1 MTDELQTSNWRRI
14 VNHFYRQWTVV
25 AVLTLS
31 LVGWA
36 LPAAAESAAVDVN
49 VTFTRA
55 LVVIAGD
62 PVQFG
67 NVLING
73 NAGTV
78 NIDKDTG
85 TVTSSGGVIS
95 IDQTTS
101 QRGFVSFIAPRPG
114 NVGITYPAQIAL
126 TSGVDNPS
134 TVTFSPATE
143 VNSLNVTRHNE
154 LVEIK
159 IGGSLNFDLNTQEG
173 LYNGA
178 VLVEV
183 DYV

>member
-1 MTDELQTSNWRRI
+1 MKSLHYSLT
-14 VNHFYRQWTVV
+14 
-25 AVLTLS
+25 AVLILF
-31 LVGWA
+31 LA
-36 LPAAAESAAVDVN
+36 LGATPASAESAAVDVN

-62 PVQFG
+62 PIQFG

-78 NIDKDTG
+78 NIDKDDG

-95 IDQTTS
+95 VDQTTS

-114 NVGITYPAQIAL
+114 NVGITYPAQIDLINTA
-126 TSGVDNPS
+126 SPS
-134 TVTFSPATE
+134 TVTFSPASE
-143 VNSLNVTRHNE
+143 VTTRPISVHNE
-154 LVEIK
+154 NVEIK
-159 IGGSLNFDLNTQEG
+159 LGGSLNFGVNTQEG

-178 VLVEV
+178 VVVTV

>member
-1 MTDELQTSNWRRI
+1 MMSKLRN
-14 VNHFYRQWTVV
+14 
-25 AVLTLS
+25 LLS
-31 LVGWA
+31 LTCVFA
-36 LPAAAESAAVDVN
+36 LLFGILVPAASAESAAVDVN

-78 NIDKDTG
+78 NINKDNG
-85 TVTSSGGVIS
+85 TVTSSGGVVS
-95 IDQTTS
+95 VDQTTS

-114 NVGITYPAQIAL
+114 NVGITYPAQIDL
-126 TSGVDNPS
+126 VNTDDPGS

-143 VNSLNVTRHNE
+143 VNSLAVSAHNE
-154 LVEIK
+154 FVEIK
-159 IGGSLNFDLNTQEG
+159 IGGSLNFGINTREG

-178 VLVEV
+178 VLIEV

>member
-1 MTDELQTSNWRRI
+1 MSKLRNL
-14 VNHFYRQWTVV
+14 V
-25 AVLTLS
+25 S
-31 LVGWA
+31 LVTA
-36 LPAAAESAAVDVN
+36 LALVLGVLAPAAYAESAAVDVN

-78 NIDKDTG
+78 NIDKDDG

-95 IDQTTS
+95 VDQVTS

-114 NVGITYPAQIAL
+114 NVGITYPAQIDLANSEDP
-126 TSGVDNPS
+126 TA

-143 VNSLNVTRHNE
+143 VNSLVINAHNE
-154 LVEIK
+154 FVEIK
-159 IGGSLNFDLNTQEG
+159 IGGSLNFGINTREG

-178 VLVEV
+178 VLIEV